1 MFIWCFLSVWR
12 VSWEWPEGVCRLSWI
27 CLDECLV
34 SDWKVFGGCMKRVSC
49 KIYISNHFFVCKYLI
64 RMVRTGW
71 AKTGLVSSCLD
82 MSGQNILFQKVL
94 DLNIFG
100 IQNILGNKK
109 ILWSKIFWTQ
119 NYFEI
124 KIFLDPIFVFLFL
137 APKSSSKWISSVALP
152 AQLVFITCSG
162 LLTTL
167 SHFFKTCSRTYNFFH
182 DLSMTLS

>member
-1 MFIWCFLSVWR
+1 MLKKGQLIAKK
-12 VSWEWPEGVCRLSWI
+12 RLTNFFYRFFHIFTHGPNKKTPLRNFFTHAPWLRTCVI

-100 IQNILGNKK
+100 IQNILGDKK
-109 ILWSKIFWTQ
+109 FFNPKFVGLRI
-119 NYFEI
+119 
-124 KIFLDPIFVFLFL
+124 IFL
-137 APKSSSKWISSVALP
+137 
-152 AQLVFITCSG
+152 C
-162 LLTTL
+162 
-167 SHFFKTCSRTYNFFH
+167 
-182 DLSMTLS
+182 